1 MSGRQSSRPTL
12 RCDACI
18 SILRAS
24 GTIGRI
30 RQSSKLERTYPSA
43 LLDLSRSKSGP
54 CTGKS
59 DPPTEQGALL
69 VAVWVMLL
77 ALFSVHLAEA
87 HGDHQWIANGDLHD
101 PVSGQWCCGDNDCH
115 VVDDAAVIYVG
126 TGYYVR
132 ERNDSGFEFIEEQR
146 ALPLSPDG
154 RIHRCVE
161 HGYVDD
167 AVYTRCFI
175 VPPKTM

>member
-1 MSGRQSSRPTL
+1 
-12 RCDACI
+12 
-18 SILRAS
+18 
-24 GTIGRI
+24 
-30 RQSSKLERTYPSA
+30 
-43 LLDLSRSKSGP
+43 
-54 CTGKS
+54 
-59 DPPTEQGALL
+59 L

-77 ALFSVHLAEA
+77 ASLSVDLAEA

-126 TGYYVR
+126 KGYYVR

-154 RIHRCVE
+154 RIHRCIE

>member
-1 MSGRQSSRPTL
+1 M
-12 RCDACI
+12 
-18 SILRAS
+18 
-24 GTIGRI
+24 
-30 RQSSKLERTYPSA
+30 
-43 LLDLSRSKSGP
+43 
-54 CTGKS
+54 
-59 DPPTEQGALL
+59 

-77 ALFSVHLAEA
+77 ASLSVDLAEA

>member
-1 MSGRQSSRPTL
+1 MGIIAQSSR
-12 RCDACI
+12 
-18 SILRAS
+18 
-24 GTIGRI
+24 
-30 RQSSKLERTYPSA
+30 RQSHVGRNAEINTANCRRGSPI
-43 LLDLSRSKSGP
+43 G
-54 CTGKS
+54 GW
-59 DPPTEQGALL
+59 GNF

-77 ALFSVHLAEA
+77 ASSSVHLAEA

-126 TGYYVR
+126 KGYYVR